1 MRGRGR
7 KRWRRRIAEGELVAD
22 VDDGT
27 LIHQC
32 SRGFPFCGLVEVS
45 WCQAGVLL
53 GSFWGLLEPC
63 LGTPLTFSFGSL
75 GGPPGAILDRVG
87 HGWAPDSPLH
97 EFKDR
102 LFGALLGCSWVAPGR
117 FGGRLGAFLGPS
129 SGIRGPSWNHLEAS
143 KVHCKRK
150 RENAYNGE
158 AQHVLG
164 GSSIVGGLLPL
175 LRCDLKQA
183 APEQD
188 WGAGLGACIFVPARG
203 SEL

>member
-75 GGPPGAILDRVG
+75 GGPPGAILGRVG

-102 LFGALLGCSWVAPGR
+102 LFRGSLGMLLGCSWA
-117 FGGRLGAFLGPS
+117 LW
-129 SGIRGPSWNHLEAS
+129 GPSWS
-143 KVHCKRK
+143 
-150 RENAYNGE
+150 
-158 AQHVLG
+158 VLG
-164 GSSIVGGLLPL
+164 PLFGHSRAILEPSGGFKGPL
-175 LRCDLKQA
+175 QA
-183 APEQD
+183 KARE
-188 WGAGLGACIFVPARG
+188 CIQR
-203 SEL
+203 

>member
-1 MRGRGR
+1 MPTSTTARLSINVLAGSPSVAS
-7 KRWRRRIAEGELVAD
+7 WRSPGAR
-22 VDDGT
+22 
-27 LIHQC
+27 
-32 SRGFPFCGLVEVS
+32 
-45 WCQAGVLL
+45 L
-53 GSFWGLLEPC
+53 GSSWAHFGACWSLVW
-63 LGTPLTFSFGSL
+63 GTPLTFSFGSL

-129 SGIRGPSWNHLEAS
+129 SGIRGPSWSHLEAS

-158 AQHVLG
+158 AQRVLG

>member
-22 VDDGT
+22 VDDGMP
-27 LIHQC
+27 IHQG
-32 SRGFPFCGLVEVS
+32 SRGFPFCGLLEVS

-87 HGWAPDSPLH
+87 HGWAPDSPLL

-102 LFGALLGCSWVAPGR
+102 LLGLSWDALGLLLGALGAVLERSWAPLRAFAGHLGTIW
-117 FGGRLGAFLGPS
+117 RLQRS
-129 SGIRGPSWNHLEAS
+129 IAS
-143 KVHCKRK
+143 ESAIMHTTVKHNTCL
-150 RENAYNGE
+150 AD
-158 AQHVLG
+158 
-164 GSSIVGGLLPL
+164 LPL
-175 LRCDLKQA
+175 LAASFRCSVA
-183 APEQD
+183 T
-188 WGAGLGACIFVPARG
+188 
-203 SEL
+203 

>member
-27 LIHQC
+27 LIHQW
-32 SRGFPFCGLVEVS
+32 SRGFPLCGLVEVS
-45 WCQAGVLL
+45 RCQAGVLL

-63 LGTPLTFSFGSL
+63 LWTPLTFSFGSL

-164 GSSIVGGLLPL
+164 GSSIVGGLLPW
-175 LRCDLKQA
+175 LRCDLEQA